1 MSLDPKTQQKG
12 AFFQSRPSDPIL
24 ASSSSQ
30 KYSKKPVLGL
40 YTGNRTCR
48 DSTRI
53 KTAATGRPYPQEY
66 FWNTHR
72 YSNSTPDPPLIG
84 NGVFSLPMCSQ
95 KTVQK
100 SKNRLFAKN
109 ARNDPDFP
117 RGASRGGLPTF
128 WARNRDSEVGVAV

>member
-1 MSLDPKTQQKG
+1 MSLDPKTQQHVAKI
-12 AFFQSRPSDPIL
+12 QSRPSDPIL

-30 KYSKKPVLGL
+30 KYGKKPVLGL
-40 YTGNRTCR
+40 YTGNRTSR

-53 KTAATGRPYPQEY
+53 KTAATGLPYPLEY
-66 FWNTHR
+66 FWNIHR
-72 YSNSTPDPPLIG
+72 YSNSTRDPPLIG

-128 WARNRDSEVGVAV
+128 WARNHDFKVGAPV